1 MSRKRRSSFPTSSLT
16 TLTIYSKKELSS
28 EFVSHTVINICSKNF
43 YYVFILSSAAW
54 SLAKSRLSVVV
65 VALLDYESWLGN
77 FCSPSGGEE
86 QEQEYVK
93 VELCLVFQIEKEK
106 EEKLNALPLE
116 TVEK

>member
-28 EFVSHTVINICSKNF
+28 EFVSHTVINICSNNF
-43 YYVFILSSAAW
+43 YYVFIWSSAG
-54 SLAKSRLSVVV
+54 LAKSRLSVV
-65 VALLDYESWLGN
+65 VALLDYESWLAN

-106 EEKLNALPLE
+106 EEKLNALALE
-116 TVEK
+116 IVNK